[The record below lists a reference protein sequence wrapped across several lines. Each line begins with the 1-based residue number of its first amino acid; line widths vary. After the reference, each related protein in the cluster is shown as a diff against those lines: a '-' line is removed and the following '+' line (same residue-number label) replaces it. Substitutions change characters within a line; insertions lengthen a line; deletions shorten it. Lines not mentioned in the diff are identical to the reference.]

1 MKTYLDPFNEIE
13 SSRIRHKSAWIVEKI
28 VDYIKEISTT
38 RGVVVSKNKN
48 KPMSIE
54 GIEKFANILGADTV
68 KKKYE
73 DGLSESVQE
82 TGKVSTDF
90 IKAVRLFTAPIQ
102 YLGAYQDRLT
112 KHLNK
117 IREGVPEE
125 RQIEAPTSLS
135 GPIMDRL
142 KYLEDDNYLT
152 DLYLSLLQRAIDKER
167 INEAHPAFFHI
178 IEQLSPDE
186 AFLLHNISQNPIEY
200 EYTMDLIKKED
211 GKVKF
216 ENTIVIKDTSPKE
229 NILNAEHFD
238 MYISH
243 LESLN
248 LLKWTVTSQDPIF
261 ENNEDGQNGKQ
272 TGTYNKTSI
281 YLTKFGDLFV
291 KACIPKNKIF
301 VLK

>member
-1 MKTYLDPFNEIE
+1 
-13 SSRIRHKSAWIVEKI
+13 
-28 VDYIKEISTT
+28 
-38 RGVVVSKNKN
+38 
-48 KPMSIE
+48 MSIE
-54 GIEKFANILGADTV
+54 GIEKLANILGADTV
-68 KKKYE
+68 KKVYE

-82 TGKVSTDF
+82 TGKISTDF
-90 IKAVRLFTAPIQ
+90 IKAARLFTAPIQ

-125 RQIEAPTSLS
+125 RQIEAPSSLS
-135 GPIMDRL
+135 GPILDRL

-186 AFLLHNISQNPIEY
+186 AFLLHNISKKQIEY
-200 EYTMDLIKKED
+200 EYTMDLIEKKD
-211 GKVKF
+211 GRIRF
-216 ENTIVIKDTSPKE
+216 ENSTVTKDTAPRE
-229 NILNAEHFD
+229 NIVFSEHFD

-248 LLKWTVTSQDPIF
+248 LLKWTVASEVAIY
-261 ENNEDGQNGKQ
+261 ENNIGENKGKQ
-272 TGTYNKTSI
+272 TGTYKKTSI
-281 YLTKFGDLFV
+281 YLTQFCELFV
-291 KACIPKNKIF
+291 KACIPENKVFI
-301 VLK
+301 LK

>member
-1 MKTYLDPFNEIE
+1 M
-13 SSRIRHKSAWIVEKI
+13 
-28 VDYIKEISTT
+28 
-38 RGVVVSKNKN
+38 G
-48 KPMSIE
+48 IE

-68 KKKYE
+68 KKVYE

-82 TGKVSTDF
+82 TGKISTDF
-90 IKAVRLFTAPIQ
+90 IKAARLFTAPIQ

-117 IREGVPEE
+117 VREGVPEE

-152 DLYLSLLQRAIDKER
+152 DLYVSLLQKAIDKER

-186 AFLLHNISQNPIEY
+186 AFLLFKISQEPIDY
-200 EYTMDLIKKED
+200 EYTLDLIVNEN
-211 GKVKF
+211 GKSRF
-216 ENTIVIKDTSPKE
+216 ENVNVIKDTTPKE
-229 NILNAEHFD
+229 NIVFIEHFD

-248 LLKWTVTSQDPIF
+248 LLKWTVVSEEPIW
-261 ENNEDGQNGKQ
+261 ENEENQNSRKQNG
-272 TGTYNKTSI
+272 TYRKTKI

-291 KACIPKNKIF
+291 KACIPKNKVFII
-301 VLK
+301 K

>member
-1 MKTYLDPFNEIE
+1 M
-13 SSRIRHKSAWIVEKI
+13 
-28 VDYIKEISTT
+28 
-38 RGVVVSKNKN
+38 G
-48 KPMSIE
+48 IE

-68 KKKYE
+68 KKVYE

-82 TGKVSTDF
+82 TGKISTDF
-90 IKAVRLFTAPIQ
+90 IKAARLFTAPIQ

-117 IREGVPEE
+117 VREGVPEE

-152 DLYLSLLQRAIDKER
+152 DLYVSLLQRAIDKER

-186 AFLLHNISQNPIEY
+186 AFLLFKISQEPIDY
-200 EYTMDLIKKED
+200 EYTLDLIVNEN
-211 GKVKF
+211 GKSRF
-216 ENTIVIKDTSPKE
+216 ENVNVIKDTTPKE
-229 NILNAEHFD
+229 NIVFIEHFD

-248 LLKWTVTSQDPIF
+248 LLKWTVVSEEPIW
-261 ENNEDGQNGKQ
+261 ENEENQNSRKQNG
-272 TGTYNKTSI
+272 TYRKTKI

-291 KACIPKNKIF
+291 KACIPKNKVFII
-301 VLK
+301 K

>member
-1 MKTYLDPFNEIE
+1 M
-13 SSRIRHKSAWIVEKI
+13 
-28 VDYIKEISTT
+28 
-38 RGVVVSKNKN
+38 G
-48 KPMSIE
+48 IE

-68 KKKYE
+68 KKVYE

-82 TGKVSTDF
+82 TGKISTDF
-90 IKAVRLFTAPIQ
+90 IKATRLFTAPIQ

-117 IREGVPEE
+117 VREGVPEE

-152 DLYLSLLQRAIDKER
+152 DLYVSLLQRAIDKER

-186 AFLLHNISQNPIEY
+186 AFLLFKISQEPIDY
-200 EYTMDLIKKED
+200 EYTLDLIVNEN
-211 GKVKF
+211 GKSRF
-216 ENTIVIKDTSPKE
+216 ENVNVIKDTTPKE
-229 NILNAEHFD
+229 HIVFIEHFD

-248 LLKWTVTSQDPIF
+248 LLKWTVVSEEPIW
-261 ENNEDGQNGKQ
+261 ENEENLNSRKQNG
-272 TGTYNKTSI
+272 TYRKTKI

-291 KACIPKNKIF
+291 KACIPKNKVFII
-301 VLK
+301 K

>member
-1 MKTYLDPFNEIE
+1 
-13 SSRIRHKSAWIVEKI
+13 
-28 VDYIKEISTT
+28 
-38 RGVVVSKNKN
+38 
-48 KPMSIE
+48 MSIE
-54 GIEKFANILGADTV
+54 GIEKFANILGADTI
-68 KKKYE
+68 KKIYE

-82 TGKVSTDF
+82 TGKTSTDF
-90 IKAVRLFTAPIQ
+90 IKAARLFTAPIQ

-117 IREGVPEE
+117 VREGVPEE

-142 KYLEDDNYLT
+142 KYLEDENYLT

-200 EYTMDLIKKED
+200 EYTMDLIEKED
-211 GKVKF
+211 GKIRF
-216 ENTIVIKDTSPKE
+216 ENSNVIKDTSPKE
-229 NILNAEHFD
+229 NIVFSEHFD

-248 LLKWTVTSQDPIF
+248 LLKWIVSSEEPIF
-261 ENNEDGQNGKQ
+261 ENSEDSNKGKQ
-272 TGTYNKTSI
+272 TGIHRKTSI
-281 YLTKFGDLFV
+281 YLTKFGDLFA
-291 KACIPKNKIF
+291 KACIPENKIF
-301 VLK
+301 ILK

>member
-1 MKTYLDPFNEIE
+1 M
-13 SSRIRHKSAWIVEKI
+13 
-28 VDYIKEISTT
+28 
-38 RGVVVSKNKN
+38 G
-48 KPMSIE
+48 IE

-68 KKKYE
+68 KRIYE

-82 TGKVSTDF
+82 TGKISIDF
-90 IKAVRLFTAPIQ
+90 IKSARLFTAPFQ
-102 YLGAYQDRLT
+102 FLGVYQDRLT
-112 KHLNK
+112 KYLNK

-142 KYLEDDNYLT
+142 KYLEENNYLT
-152 DLYLSLLQRAIDKER
+152 DLYISLLQRAIDRDR

-186 AFLLHNISQNPIEY
+186 ALLLFKIAEESIDY
-200 EYTMDLIKKED
+200 EYTMDLTEGEN
-211 GKVKF
+211 GKSRF
-216 ENTIVIKDTSPKE
+216 ENVKVLKDTSPKDKMTFV
-229 NILNAEHFD
+229 EHFE

-248 LLKWTVTSQDPIF
+248 LLKWSLISEEPIW
-261 ENNEDGQNGKQ
+261 ENDDIQNNRKQNG
-272 TGTYNKTSI
+272 TYRKTKI

-291 KACIPKNKIF
+291 KACIPKDKIF